1 MSDWPPNVYSDGEVF
16 GIVFGGIC
24 LGVFISVA
32 SYAIYH
38 YAKDKC

>member
-1 MSDWPPNVYSDGEVF
+1 MSDFPGFYTDGEVF